1 MESDADTSGTLAHQ
15 GDLVWI
21 AAKSFDVRLDPL
33 QGKVLKKKL
42 KGSSELRLN
51 LSSPQTAKLAG
62 THEQSQLL
70 QD

>member
-21 AAKSFDVRLDPL
+21 AAKSFNVRLNPL

-42 KGSSELRLN
+42 KDIFELRFK
-51 LSSPQTAKLAG
+51 LSSSHTAKLAG
-62 THEQSQLL
+62 THEQKQLL

>member
-21 AAKSFDVRLDPL
+21 AAKSFDVSLDPL

-42 KGSSELRLN
+42 KDSSEIRLK
-51 LSSPQTAKLAG
+51 LSSPHTAELAI
-62 THEQSQLL
+62 THEH
-70 QD
+70 